1 MKPLSI
7 TWVTLVGI
15 VCALLSFLGFFAH
28 MRAGGTPLIVTPGPA
43 VVFAVATALLIWSG
57 LAVRRLRANKDT
69 WIDAI
74 GAMRV
79 AVFARASAI
88 VGSALAGVLIGVM
101 IVSLTQLEASVM
113 VANAI
118 ASGISGLVGL
128 VWTVV
133 ALAVERWCVIDPDD
147 DGSSSSHKRS
157 AAA

>member
-7 TWVTLVGI
+7 TWVTLVGFL
-15 VCALLSFLGFFAH
+15 CALLSFLGFFAH
-28 MRAGGTPLIVTPGPA
+28 MRAGGTPMIVTPGPA

-57 LAVRRLRANKDT
+57 LAVRR
-69 WIDAI
+69 
-74 GAMRV
+74 MRV

-88 VGSALAGVLIGVM
+88 VGSTLAGILIGVM
-101 IVSLTQLEASVM
+101 IVSLTQLEASAM

-118 ASGISGLVGL
+118 ASGLSALVGL
-128 VWTVV
+128 VWVIV
-133 ALAVERWCVIDPDD
+133 ALVVERWCVINPDD

>member
-7 TWVTLVGI
+7 TWVTLVGF

-28 MRAGGTPLIVTPGPA
+28 MRAGGTPMIVTPGPA

-88 VGSALAGVLIGVM
+88 VGSALAGVLIGVPHAARGFGDGRQRDC
-101 IVSLTQLEASVM
+101 IGSQRPRWPCLDCRRSRRGT
-113 VANAI
+113 
-118 ASGISGLVGL
+118 LV
-128 VWTVV
+128 
-133 ALAVERWCVIDPDD
+133 RD
-147 DGSSSSHKRS
+147 
-157 AAA
+157 

>member
-7 TWVTLVGI
+7 TWVTLVGF
-15 VCALLSFLGFFAH
+15 VCALLSFLGFAPPP
-28 MRAGGTPLIVTPGPA
+28 RAGAPPQNAPPA
-43 VVFAVATALLIWSG
+43 PAAGCAGAPALLIWSG

-88 VGSALAGVLIGVM
+88 VGSVLAGVLIGVM
-101 IVSLTQLEASVM
+101 IVSLTQLEASAM

-118 ASGISGLVGL
+118 ASGLSGLVGL
-128 VWTVV
+128 VWVVV
-133 ALAVERWCVIDPDD
+133 ALVVERWCVINPDD